1 VRYGWSCGGQGP
13 PRRGEIVYTD
23 SLLPK
28 EDVRRTAFYN
38 EWAAHHGIDHAAG
51 LVVEQHGAPEGTPLT
66 VLTLVRAPGMPA
78 FEPAELRPLQALHPH
93 LYRAVRTHWAL
104 AGSRDTRRSVE
115 QALEGLPQ
123 PLLLLASS
131 GSIEFANGAG
141 RDLLARE
148 RVAEL
153 RHGALA
159 AFGHLPRE
167 ALADAL
173 DAAARGEGST
183 LTTWWEE
190 GGRLRPAVLH
200 FRPLQGESA
209 YRRFWPRAAA
219 LLQVESPAEAA
230 HDAAR
235 LGAAVARFRL
245 TPAEA
250 RVLGCV
256 QRGLTPAEAAAE
268 IGVRLST
275 VRAQLS
281 SLFQKT
287 GTRRQAE
294 LMRLVG

>member
-1 VRYGWSCGGQGP
+1 MRYGWSCGGQGP

-78 FEPAELRPLQALHPH
+78 FEP
-93 LYRAVRTHWAL
+93 
-104 AGSRDTRRSVE
+104 
-115 QALEGLPQ
+115 
-123 PLLLLASS
+123 
-131 GSIEFANGAG
+131 
-141 RDLLARE
+141 
-148 RVAEL
+148 AEL